1 MQSTDLQYAPIGVNP
16 VIHLS
21 QYDVGRQFQLRII
34 DGSEVYSMPNGT
46 TARIDGLKPDGNAF
60 SYTDA
65 VSVSGNVATITT
77 KDQMTVLSG
86 TVLCEL
92 RFINGG
98 NTIGTINFKLEIEKS
113 PINSDTPISDT
124 EIPAII
130 ELGRSY
136 MLESEAW
143 AVGTK
148 EGVAV
153 ESDDAQY
160 HNNSKYYSQQAS
172 AEATNAANSATA
184 SANSATASANSATN
198 ASNSATLSESW
209 AIGGTNTRTGEDTNN
224 SMYYTQQSASS
235 ASAAAISATNAH
247 NSQVA
252 AKISEDNAK
261 VSENV
266 LQYYASFVIPR
277 FVIANNRLYI
287 SNAAQAEFIVA
298 NNRLYI
304 KNAS

>member
-77 KDQMTVLSG
+77 KDQMTILSG

-98 NTIGTINFKLEIEKS
+98 NTIGTINFKLEVEKS
-113 PINSDTPISDT
+113 PINADTPISDT
-124 EIPAII
+124 EIPAIV

-148 EGVAV
+148 YGVEV
-153 ESDDAQY
+153 ESGDEQY
-160 HNNSKYYSQQAS
+160 HNNAKYYSQQAN
-172 AEATNAANSATA
+172 AEATNAATSATA

-198 ASNSATLSESW
+198 SANNATLSESW

-224 SMYYTQQSASS
+224 SMYYAQQSASS